1 MESTEPA
8 LRTAERPDPPSLS
21 SAEGSK
27 DRFHAAFLWTA
38 TALVMVVLWIKPM
51 VSSLW
56 TDEFGTWWVI
66 NGSAHQVV
74 DRAQAVQGQS
84 PFYYLIAWI
93 MRLLAGRS
101 ELWLRFPSLI
111 FSFAA
116 RIVRLPNP

>member
-38 TALVMVVLWIKPM
+38 TALVMAVLWIKPM

-56 TDEFGTWWVI
+56 TDEFGTWCAFLASMHSGYITGQNIVLDGGAFPGVI
-66 NGSAHQVV
+66 
-74 DRAQAVQGQS
+74 
-84 PFYYLIAWI
+84 
-93 MRLLAGRS
+93 
-101 ELWLRFPSLI
+101 
-111 FSFAA
+111 
-116 RIVRLPNP
+116 